1 MTKWTYIK
9 EEDVKKQAGKSAVT
23 SSNFNVIGIG
33 ASTEEACLKPK
44 DKVTISTIQLST
56 QTIGKL
62 FVAIKDDDPNTPNAF
77 GLIFNGKQVPVR
89 KNEKA
94 MQTNSEDA
102 PEKGYKTY
110 AFDVPMNVIS
120 ETPKPA
126 KFTIQFITGTIQ
138 NREFVQDG
146 RSKEFILEVPS
157 DAATPAAAEE

>member
-9 EEDVKKQAGKSAVT
+9 EEDVKNQTGKGAII

-33 ASTEEACLKPK
+33 TSTEEARLKPK
-44 DKVTISTIQLST
+44 DSVSISTIQLST
-56 QTIGKL
+56 QTVGKL
-62 FVAIKDDDPNTPNAF
+62 FVAIKDDDPSTPNAF

-102 PEKGYKTY
+102 PETGYKAY
-110 AFDVPMNVIS
+110 AFDVPMAVIQDAK
-120 ETPKPA
+120 KPA
-126 KFTIQFITGTIQ
+126 KFIIQFITGTIQ
-138 NREFVQDG
+138 NKEFVQDG
-146 RSKEFILEVPS
+146 RSKEFTLEVPS